1 MGGLKSRSNVKRRS
15 LQLKTA
21 AQIGNP
27 GWRHLPIPFSIFS
40 RAARMFSAISEHRS
54 RRVVGRN
61 ALRLAGLA
69 VLAVLLPAGMPLAAQ
84 TVQFTGALTIV
95 GKRIQHPRWRSGGC
109 ERKRLRR
116 R

>member
-1 MGGLKSRSNVKRRS
+1 M
-15 LQLKTA
+15 KTE

-27 GWRHLPIPFSIFS
+27 GWGHLPMPFSIFS

-54 RRVVGRN
+54 RRVAVRN

-69 VLAVLLPAGMPLAAQ
+69 VLAVLLLAGMPLAAQ

-95 GKRIQHPRWRSGGC
+95 GSGFDTP
-109 ERKRLRR
+109 LA
-116 R
+116 